1 MFEVFQAPLGCRD
14 ECLGALGGHH
24 KGRGVQAVRVLVG
37 KGNSEEEHPWLLS
50 SAFQRSSGVGS
61 APSRPSMLKDPFT
74 LPYPRTQIHI
84 PVKGYPEC
92 FGLPGVAHLTSLDSS
107 YFSFP
112 SCHQKL
118 LPRLSS
124 LAAQCRNFAT
134 LR

>member
-1 MFEVFQAPLGCRD
+1 MFEVCQAPLGCRY
-14 ECLGALGGHH
+14 ERLGAPGGHH
-24 KGRGVQAVRVLVG
+24 KGRGMQAVHVLVG

-61 APSRPSMLKDPFT
+61 APSRPSILKDPFT

-84 PVKGYPEC
+84 PLKGYPEC
-92 FGLPGVAHLTSLDSS
+92 FSLPGVAHVTSLDSS

-118 LPRLSS
+118 LPRLPS
-124 LAAQCRNFAT
+124 LGAQCLKFPT